1 MGGPGVGTRAEPATR
16 GAGNLGREAKARML
30 GVLYLGRRRDDV
42 DEGVLGSWKN
52 EGGGLLPLGE
62 KHSAG
67 RPRMEGTG
75 GTRVS
80 CCRPALLAGS
90 QPHFIK

>member
-30 GVLYLGRRRDDV
+30 GVLYLGRRREDM

-52 EGGGLLPLGE
+52 EGGGLLPFGE

-80 CCRPALLAGS
+80 CRRPALLAGS

>member
-16 GAGNLGREAKARML
+16 GAGNLGREAKARIL
-30 GVLYLGRRRDDV
+30 GVLYLGRRREDV
-42 DEGVLGSWKN
+42 GEGVLGSCKN
-52 EGGGLLPLGE
+52 EGGGLLPPRE
-62 KHSAG
+62 KHTAG

-75 GTRVS
+75 RTLVS
-80 CCRPALLAGS
+80 CPRPALLAES